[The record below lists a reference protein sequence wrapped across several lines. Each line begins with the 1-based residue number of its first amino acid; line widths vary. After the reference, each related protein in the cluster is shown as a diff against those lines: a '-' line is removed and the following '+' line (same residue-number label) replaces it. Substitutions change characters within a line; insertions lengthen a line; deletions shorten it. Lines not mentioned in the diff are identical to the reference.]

1 MADWTEQKPEFVARR
16 YDRLARFYGVFEW
29 LYGLPLLGIRSKTVA
44 ALQLHGGEIV
54 LELGCG
60 SGRNFARLERAV
72 GPHGRVLGV
81 DLSPGMLARARGL
94 CERHG
99 WSNVE
104 LTQADAA
111 ASVPGVR
118 PNAILFCFSYSVMPE
133 RRRVLA
139 DAWNLLLPR
148 GRLVITDLSMVGARG
163 FRFLLPFACWYSR
176 RTLLGKPD
184 TEPWSD
190 LAAHAAAVEVERWS
204 LGSLG
209 HFVIC
214 RALKEGGP
222 ESN

>member
-29 LYGLPLLGIRSKTVA
+29 LYGLPLLGIRGKTVA
-44 ALQLHGGEIV
+44 ALQLHTGDTV

-72 GPHGRVLGV
+72 GPRGRVLGV
-81 DLSPGMLARARGL
+81 DLSPGMLARARAL
-94 CERHG
+94 CARHG

-104 LTQADAA
+104 LTHADAA
-111 ASVPGVR
+111 VSAPGVR
-118 PNAILFCFSYSVMPE
+118 PNAILFCFSYSAMPE

-148 GRLVITDLSMVGARG
+148 GRLVITDLSMAGARG
-163 FRFLLPFACWYSR
+163 LRFLLPLACWYSR

-190 LAAHAAAVEVERWS
+190 LAAHAGDVEIQRS
-204 LGSLG
+204 PLAGLGR
-209 HFVIC
+209 FVIC
-214 RALKEGGP
+214 RAVKQ
-222 ESN
+222 